1 MYVFLPSDSLS
12 STECIF
18 PADSQANDRADIT
31 TPAIT
36 ASARL
41 SVKTVITATDIP
53 IMISGTGTLPNKR
66 NDPHSKVPITTI
78 IITPMSTATG
88 IISMYLER

>member
-1 MYVFLPSDSLS
+1 MQKIMHHEVCRSFFHLTHFS

-18 PADSQANDRADIT
+18 PADSQAKDKADII

-41 SVKTVITATDIP
+41 SVRTVMTATAYTNNNIW
-53 IMISGTGTLPNKR
+53 
-66 NDPHSKVPITTI
+66 
-78 IITPMSTATG
+78 
-88 IISMYLER
+88 